1 MLAMIQCNSLIDL
14 INTSIDKKHDL
25 NCWIYTNLDEWRKSP
40 NSAKFF
46 FIDEDEVNDLAD
58 DEVYETKDGGYLP
71 LTLRELDL
79 YPWFESGTLVGVI
92 ENASIPHEPSQKEI
106 ERFVLAA
113 NHYREY
119 DDFYDYPQTS
129 A

>member
-1 MLAMIQCNSLIDL
+1 MIQCDSLKQL
-14 INTSIDKKHDL
+14 INTTIAEGDDL
-25 NCWIYTNLDEWRKSP
+25 NCWIYVNRQQWNNDP
-40 NSAKFF
+40 HSARFF
-46 FIDEDEVNDLAD
+46 FIDEDEVDDMPD
-58 DEVYETKDGGYLP
+58 DEVYECKHGGYLP
-71 LTLRELDL
+71 IALRDLDL

-92 ENASIPHEPSQKEI
+92 ENASIPREPNQEEI

-119 DDFYDYPQTS
+119 DDFYDHPGTS

>member
-1 MLAMIQCNSLIDL
+1 MIQCDSLKQL
-14 INTSIDKKHDL
+14 INTTIAEGDGV
-25 NCWIYTNLDEWRKSP
+25 NCWIYVNRKQW
-40 NSAKFF
+40 NSDPHSARFF
-46 FIDEDEVNDLAD
+46 FIDEDEVDDMPD
-58 DEVYETKDGGYLP
+58 DEVYECKHGGYLP
-71 LTLRELDL
+71 IALRDLDL

-92 ENASIPHEPSQKEI
+92 ENASIPREPNQEEI

-119 DDFYDYPQTS
+119 DDFYDHPGTS